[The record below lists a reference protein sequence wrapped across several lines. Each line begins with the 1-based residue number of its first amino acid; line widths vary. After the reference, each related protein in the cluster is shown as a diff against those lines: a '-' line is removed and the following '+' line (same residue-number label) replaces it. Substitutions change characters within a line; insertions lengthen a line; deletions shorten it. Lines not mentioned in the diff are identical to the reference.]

1 MQALAVL
8 AALMVVWVGTVYIR
22 VWVPLGWTLVLPRL
36 MAAALLPALV
46 PMAVVFAAIS
56 VWLNSNLA
64 AWLFMAVVITAGVAW
79 LRIDAVPCDFGMA
92 FGPNWDARVAP
103 EHQPNLRR
111 RAWRWRLP
119 AAARVTW
126 KRDIPFWTIPET
138 GRVLLCDIWLPPAEV
153 TRSGLAYVYF
163 HGSAWCMLDK
173 DFLTR
178 SIFRHLAAQG
188 HVVMDVA
195 YRLCPETDIPGMVS
209 DVNRAVAWIKEHANE
224 YGVSADRIVVGGSSA
239 GGQISLLAAYG
250 AGVPEFTPPDVQGR
264 DLSVRGVVSCYGP
277 TDLAVCFYHTRQD
290 RIHGIGLTP
299 PDMKTLTSDSGRLG
313 FVKAKASGRLDWIV
327 GGTPDQVPELCTVL
341 AGQPRQTWAS
351 PDTADSGRR
360 RPGHPGICHA
370 RTRRQTQGGW
380 SPGSDTLLPA
390 RHARIRSGFPGA
402 FSCRPTGSARDRAF
416 PGGVGAVARMVAR

>member
-163 HGSAWCMLDK
+163 HGSTWCMLDK

-327 GGTPDQVPELCTVL
+327 GGTPDQVPERYALC
-341 AGQPRQTWAS
+341 S
-351 PDTADSGRR
+351 PVSHVK
-360 RPGHPGICHA
+360 PGLP
-370 RTRRQTQGGW
+370 
-380 SPGSDTLLPA
+380 PTLLIQGEDDLVTQASATRELAVKLKAAGVPVVTLFFPHVT
-390 RHARIRSGFPGA
+390 HAF
-402 FSCRPTGSARDRAF
+402 DLAF
-416 PGGVGAVARMVAR
+416 PGLSPAARRALLETERFLAVLAQ